1 LFRALGRF
9 NIGVELGQII
19 AICLVLPVMLAI
31 GRLAPGVHLY
41 RAAACGAGAVG
52 AYWLVER
59 MHFS

>member
-1 LFRALGRF
+1 
-9 NIGVELGQII
+9 VELGQII
-19 AICLVLPVMLAI
+19 AICIVLPVMLAI

-52 AYWLVER
+52 AYWLVEC